1 MTRESRGGGP
11 RALPLDSVLPLDPPG
26 RADGM
31 GNFGFD

>member
-1 MTRESRGGGP
+1 MTPGPRGGGP
-11 RALPLDSVLPLDPPG
+11 RAIPLDSMLPLDPPG